1 MLSTLSATNSTI
13 TPWLNTTE
21 VVRAPEIRIID
32 ASPDDADMIAFSV
45 ADAIGEELVR
55 QMAKNKTRDDVVEI
69 LARLARRDD
78 TQYSYLNTRIAL
90 ASDGKKAGVCISYDG
105 SCLTSLRRPFFQE
118 AIENLGW
125 EISPELIDTIP
136 GETSPEEYYLDTL
149 AVLPEYRGQGIAS
162 VLIADARNKAQ
173 NARLPLGLLVA
184 DDNPH
189 AKALYEKIG
198 FKFVGHRLFAGQ
210 IMSNLRLP
218 LLESNK

>member
-1 MLSTLSATNSTI
+1 MLSIPSATNSTV
-13 TPWLNTTE
+13 TPWHNTTE
-21 VVRAPEIRIID
+21 VVNTPEIRIID

-45 ADAIGEELVR
+45 AEAIGEELVR
-55 QMAKNKTRDDVVEI
+55 HMAKNKTRDNVVEVFTQ
-69 LARLARRDD
+69 LARRYD

-90 ASDGKKAGVCISYDG
+90 ASDGQKAGVCISYDG
-105 SCLTSLRRPFFQE
+105 SRLSSLRRPFFQE
-118 AIENLGW
+118 AIDNLGW

-162 VLIADARNKAQ
+162 ALIADARKKAQ

-189 AKALYEKIG
+189 ARALYEKIG
-198 FKFVGHRLFAGQ
+198 FKLAGHRLFAGQ
-210 IMSNLRLP
+210 MMSNLRLP
-218 LLESNK
+218 PLKSKN